1 MAISTDQIIMELKKN
16 LAPNETYRAK
26 RNGNNKPQVDLN
38 KLIVELQTT
47 LELKPMLDVFSENLS
62 GSLHHSGFSYEN
74 ESFGVLLKG
83 GQHSH
88 HSCSYTLSIEDQQ
101 LGKISFMRRK
111 RFSESDLSSL
121 ETILSTLM
129 YPLRN
134 ALMYQ
139 SAIQSARTDSLTGA
153 LNRTSL
159 ESVFQQEIARAKRN
173 KSDITVLMLD
183 IDHFKQVNDTYG
195 HSAGDQALVSLTH
208 CIKRTVREVDSTFR
222 LGGEEFAIILNN
234 TNTKGAQLLAERLRG
249 AVQQMSINH
258 DNKAFNITTSI
269 GVATYQTGETHES
282 ILQRADKALYEA
294 KGSGRNKVVV
304 AAK

>member
-1 MAISTDQIIMELKKN
+1 MAISTDQIVMELKKN
-16 LAPNETYRAK
+16 LAPNEIYRAK
-26 RNGNNKPQVDLN
+26 HSGSNRPQVDLN
-38 KLIVELQTT
+38 KLIAELQTT
-47 LELKPMLDVFSENLS
+47 LEIKPMLNVFSENLS
-62 GSLHHSGFSYEN
+62 GSLHHSGFTYEN
-74 ESFGVLLKG
+74 EAFGVVLKG
-83 GQHSH
+83 GQRSH

-101 LGKISFMRRK
+101 LGKISFMRRE

-139 SAIQSARTDSLTGA
+139 TAVKLARTDSLTGA

-173 KSDITVLMLD
+173 KSNITVLMLD

-195 HSAGDQALVSLTH
+195 HAAGDQALIALTQ
-208 CIKRTVREVDSTFR
+208 CIKKTVREIDSTFR

-234 TNTKGAQLLAERLRG
+234 TNTQGAELLAERLRN
-249 AVQQMSINH
+249 AVQHLSISH
-258 DNKAFNITTSI
+258 KDKAFNITTSI
-269 GVATYQTGETHES
+269 GVATYQTGETHEA

-294 KGSGRNKVVV
+294 KDSGRNKVVV
-304 AAK
+304 AA